1 MLRRRQLDNDDIA
14 EGLASSAGS
23 SRAGTHDPAGPDD
36 QRGLRTELLG
46 HVTDRRSNRGVAS
59 MICLGIIATLPASA
73 APGGSG
79 LSWSL
84 SFLAVARRHA
94 LLDEEVLLEDLPAA

>member
-1 MLRRRQLDNDDIA
+1 
-14 EGLASSAGS
+14 
-23 SRAGTHDPAGPDD
+23 
-36 QRGLRTELLG
+36 
-46 HVTDRRSNRGVAS
+46 